1 MTMPPIAEPT
11 AAPTSERLS
20 EQPIKFD
27 QAALLRQ
34 DPPSRGRIAWL
45 ASILVLAVILLLGV
59 MFRNAISAAWPPSLR
74 LYQAVGL
81 MPQPAVK
88 PIAKPSAKPVSK
100 PAAQPGPNAAT
111 APSASSAAAKP
122 APNAP

>member
-1 MTMPPIAEPT
+1 MAVPSVTEPA
-11 AAPTSERLS
+11 AAPSAERLS

-45 ASILVLAVILLLGV
+45 TSILVLAVLLLVGV
-59 MFRNAISAAWPPSLR
+59 MFRNAVSTAWPPSLR

-81 MPQPAVK
+81 MPK
-88 PIAKPSAKPVSK
+88 PM
-100 PAAQPGPNAAT
+100 
-111 APSASSAAAKP
+111 AKP
-122 APNAP
+122 APKPAAPPTPAPTKPAANAP

>member
-1 MTMPPIAEPT
+1 MAVPSV
-11 AAPTSERLS
+11 AAPAAAPSMEQPS

-45 ASILVLAVILLLGV
+45 ASILVLAVLLLAGV
-59 MFRNAISAAWPPSLR
+59 VFRNAISTAWPPSLR

-81 MPQPAVK
+81 MPK
-88 PIAKPSAKPVSK
+88 PMAKPVPK
-100 PAAQPGPNAAT
+100 PAAAPKPAPAAAA
-111 APSASSAAAKP
+111 APAKP
-122 APNAP
+122 AANAP

>member
-1 MTMPPIAEPT
+1 L
-11 AAPTSERLS
+11 ERFS

-45 ASILVLAVILLLGV
+45 ASILVLALILLLGV
-59 MFRNAISAAWPPSLR
+59 MFRNAISSAWPPSLR

-81 MPQPAVK
+81 MPQPALK
-88 PIAKPSAKPVSK
+88 PIAKPSAKHVSK

-111 APSASSAAAKP
+111 APIVPPTPAKP
-122 APNAP
+122 AANAP